1 MNYSRDKIE
10 AHSFADDVE
19 KMRDFALLPK
29 EEFLR
34 SYSYLTEEEYDLT
47 AADVLQRV
55 GNSKAAPSVD
65 EPEKQFYRIAIT
77 ETYVKEVEIY
87 ADSPEA
93 AEEMA
98 HELCS
103 EDKIT
108 FGPHDF
114 DDRET
119 ECRGV
124 ARKMDLE
131 LHACYGK
138 PTPAQ
143 EAAKASLSDQIR
155 QAETRTTLTNTE
167 KTPRNIG
174 NDR

>member
-10 AHSFADDVE
+10 AYSFADDVE
-19 KMRDFALLPK
+19 KMRDFALLSK

-47 AADVLQRV
+47 AADVLQRA

-87 ADSPEA
+87 AASPDE

-103 EDKIT
+103 NDEID
-108 FGPHDF
+108 FGPEDF

-138 PTPAQ
+138 PSPAQ
-143 EAAKASLSDQIR
+143 EAAKTSLSEQI
-155 QAETRTTLTNTE
+155 QSAAQRTGSPDKSSSKDTL
-167 KTPRNIG
+167 
-174 NDR
+174 DR